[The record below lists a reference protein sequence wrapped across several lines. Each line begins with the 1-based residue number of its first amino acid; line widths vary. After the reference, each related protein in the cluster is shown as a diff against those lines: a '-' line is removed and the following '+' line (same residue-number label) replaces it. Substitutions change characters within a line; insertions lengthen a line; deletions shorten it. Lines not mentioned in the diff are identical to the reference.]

1 MEFLHCENIWRAIIG
16 SFGVNGLSNK
26 RMKLKE
32 KEIQQK
38 NNLAQLLTLILFFF
52 SNLVPSNKINPHQ
65 KKL

>member
-1 MEFLHCENIWRAIIG
+1 
-16 SFGVNGLSNK
+16 
-26 RMKLKE
+26 MKLKE

-52 SNLVPSNKINPHQ
+52 SNLVPSNKINPHK